1 MPLGIL
7 NILGAIGN
15 AGADQAIRNQAITS
29 ARQKKEEAER
39 KRQEQ
44 EQQRLLTG
52 LPPEVRVI
60 ATQKSIDNPNVAFE
74 TNVSE
79 AIKEFQNSTQASAE
93 VQQQDDTRNTIIKGL
108 QGIRQP
114 RVSETGDINP
124 YAGDFITEGEAQ
136 SVASARQAGGGRGTG
151 DGLQNIIRQGGGVDP
166 GASQYWQSIADAPL
180 PQSSATS
187 EAIEMITKQSIEHQ
201 NATILDKLSGDTQT
215 LFKEQANR
223 LGGLTTVEKAEAAA
237 IQYKLEGN
245 PRLAKIANDR
255 ADQLR
260 KREGNDKDANG
271 VKLGEVAQRRVN
283 GANTF
288 LSSQKLLIPLLEDEN
303 IAKMVGPAAGRWNR
317 SKQGGAGAYFV
328 AADEFIGQYTG
339 TDLVDDVPPEFTQ
352 VQGLLVNMAD
362 AFLRMRTGAAANN
375 DEVKRVSREIMG
387 DISLTAP
394 QIITMMKTLAVLSRT
409 ERDVILSGKEL
420 DAASID
426 LAASELR
433 AVISTIKRDKRK
445 KQQKVD
451 KEQAKAEA
459 EEKKRLEAE
468 LEELNE
474 RERSFEE

>member
-1 MPLGIL
+1 MGLGVLDVLGSIGSGITTATQRNSLTRTQRRQEEEARKRQLLAGLPQEVRMAVTEKSMTRPDSDFEAIISESIQEFKDKEQQTEISRINKAQRDAEIL
-7 NILGAIGN
+7 EEQSATDAFIEGTQGRSFAPITTILGEEPG
-15 AGADQAIRNQAITS
+15 RPVT
-29 ARQKKEEAER
+29 KEEATALATAG
-39 KRQEQ
+39 
-44 EQQRLLTG
+44 QQGQGLDVLTQINKARRDAVRIAVDTK
-52 LPPEVRVI
+52 LQTEVRDI
-60 ATQKSIDNPNVAFE
+60 RK
-74 TNVSE
+74 
-79 AIKEFQNSTQASAE
+79 SAE
-93 VQQQDDTRNTIIKGL
+93 KPSVDFDALIGRAKAILAFDVVQEL
-108 QGIRQP
+108 
-114 RVSETGDINP
+114 E
-124 YAGDFITEGEAQ
+124 
-136 SVASARQAGGGRGTG
+136 
-151 DGLQNIIRQGGGVDP
+151 
-166 GASQYWQSIADAPL
+166 
-180 PQSSATS
+180 
-187 EAIEMITKQSIEHQ
+187 EM
-201 NATILDKLSGDTQT
+201 
-215 LFKEQANR
+215 KENR
-223 LGGLTTVEKAEAAA
+223 AAL
-237 IQYKLEGN
+237 K
-245 PRLAKIANDR
+245 
-255 ADQLR
+255 
-260 KREGNDKDANG
+260 GNDKDANG

-426 LAASELR
+426 LAESELR